1 MQATNST
8 FKSPSPPLFL
18 LESSDGKVATTTN
31 ADRLAVWSP
40 GPDSEVEEGV
50 IVDSGMQHGADH
62 DSLEDV
68 YAGVDS
74 LLDTTANGHAHHAGN
89 NVVEEDDPLAE
100 FEAWIASGAVLI
112 VDKL

>member
-1 MQATNST
+1 VQVIRST

-18 LESSDGKVATTTN
+18 LGSSDEKPTGA
-31 ADRLAVWSP
+31 ADTGGLAIWSP
-40 GPDSEVEEGV
+40 GPGPEVEEATT
-50 IVDSGMQHGADH
+50 VDSVTKPGAGD
-62 DSLEDV
+62 DDLEDF

-74 LLDTTANGHAHHAGN
+74 LVDTTTNGHAGS

-100 FEAWIASGAVLI
+100 FEAWIASGAVQI